1 MSRAL
6 GPRPSLA
13 PGGTAAGWAVLATCW
28 GLAALA
34 GLIWAAARIAAAL
47 TGGTVAPFGL
57 VFITDLSHGQTARAW
72 PHTSSAAVA
81 VCCVVLLG
89 LVAALAVAAARL
101 AGARRNAPERSG

>member
-34 GLIWAAARIAAAL
+34 ALIWAAARIAAAL
-47 TGGTVAPFGL
+47 TGGTVDPVRAGL
-57 VFITDLSHGQTARAW
+57 RHRPRPRADR
-72 PHTSSAAVA
+72 PGVAAH
-81 VCCVVLLG
+81 LLG
-89 LVAALAVAAARL
+89 R
-101 AGARRNAPERSG
+101 GRRGLHRC